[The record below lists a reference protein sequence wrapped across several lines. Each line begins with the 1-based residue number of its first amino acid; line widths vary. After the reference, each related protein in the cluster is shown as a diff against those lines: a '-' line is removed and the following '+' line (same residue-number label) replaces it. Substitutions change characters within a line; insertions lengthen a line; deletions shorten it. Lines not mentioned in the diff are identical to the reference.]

1 MALKFDNY
9 TGPFRY
15 GLKEYDKAPK
25 GSFKCT
31 ANGKV
36 FLVIK
41 ESSDEYVG
49 YIKNLANV
57 GNKYIKAFTD
67 LIVSTLMMKTEY
79 INGIYFITENNNYQ
93 KHSNAKQEAI
103 HNQELNFLRY
113 DFVYDTL
120 NDTNKNYINSNIQ
133 MLYSKNIINS
143 SPLSIGR

>member
-57 GNKYIKAFTD
+57 GTKYIKAFTFKTAAEAKK
-67 LIVSTLMMKTEY
+67 LI
-79 INGIYFITENNNYQ
+79 
-93 KHSNAKQEAI
+93 
-103 HNQELNFLRY
+103 
-113 DFVYDTL
+113 
-120 NDTNKNYINSNIQ
+120 
-133 MLYSKNIINS
+133 NIIVKK
-143 SPLSIGR
+143 